1 VVPVVA
7 LSAFLALYVVPGGWR
22 YGLVGAALTL
32 MAAEVVLIRSTR
44 RIPLAVGA
52 ETMIGSRAV
61 VISSCQPAGRV
72 QLGRE
77 SWKARCP
84 FGAEA
89 DVGDAVVIESVE
101 STTLVVRLAPK
112 NSCA

>member
-7 LSAFLALYVVPGGWR
+7 LSAFLAVYVVPGGWR

-52 ETMIGSRAV
+52 ETMIGCRAV

-77 SWKARCP
+77 SWKARCT
-84 FGAEA
+84 GGA

-101 STTLVVRLAPK
+101 STTLVVRPAPAS
-112 NSCA
+112 SCA